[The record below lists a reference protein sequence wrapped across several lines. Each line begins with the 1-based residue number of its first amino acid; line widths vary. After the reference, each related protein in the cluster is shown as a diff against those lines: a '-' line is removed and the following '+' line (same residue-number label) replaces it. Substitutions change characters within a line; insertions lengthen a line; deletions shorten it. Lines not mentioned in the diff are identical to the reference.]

1 MQSAEP
7 VVRVYHNDK
16 REIQM
21 KRLAFAQTVFVS
33 VSCALTSAAFGQQD
47 FSGVQIKATHVAGN
61 VYMLE
66 GRGGNIGVSVGS
78 DGILIVDDQFAP
90 LADKI
95 KAALKELGRGK
106 LRFVLNTHWH
116 ADHTGGNPVFG
127 PQATIIAHTNVRHRL
142 STTQEIFGRVIDPAP
157 KHALPLITFDDS
169 LSIHFNEEEIRA
181 RHYPHSHTDG
191 DSAIFFV
198 GSNVVH
204 MGDMFFSGMFPFVD
218 ISSGGDIEGLT
229 RSVKDILAEIP
240 PDAKIIPG
248 HGPLSTVA
256 ELKLYHRMLTE
267 TTAIVRD
274 RIKQGKTLEQI
285 QSQALPPEWAEWGT
299 GFIKTDRWLEII
311 HRSLSK

>member
-1 MQSAEP
+1 MIA
-7 VVRVYHNDK
+7 YG
-16 REIQM
+16 IT
-21 KRLAFAQTVFVS
+21 RLATRFGIP
-33 VSCALTSAAFGQQD
+33 AA
-47 FSGVQIKATHVAGN
+47 
-61 VYMLE
+61 
-66 GRGGNIGVSVGS
+66 R
-78 DGILIVDDQFAP
+78 
-90 LADKI
+90 
-95 KAALKELGRGK
+95 
-106 LRFVLNTHWH
+106 
-116 ADHTGGNPVFG
+116 
-127 PQATIIAHTNVRHRL
+127 
-142 STTQEIFGRVIDPAP
+142 
-157 KHALPLITFDDS
+157 
-169 LSIHFNEEEIRA
+169 
-181 RHYPHSHTDG
+181 
-191 DSAIFFV
+191 SAIRFMSKLKKPPKGITV
-198 GSNVVH
+198 YRGHNVVH

-311 HRSLSK
+311 HQSLSK